1 MLIFGDR
8 AIDTK
13 LYHKLVM
20 CSDDFGII
28 CFQGIGNWALGI
40 GHRASGIGHWAL
52 GIGHRALGI
61 GHWELVIGHWA
72 LGIGHRALGNP
83 PLPPPRGEWSRKYR
97 EITNNQ

>member
-28 CFQGIGNWALGI
+28 CFQGIG
-40 GHRASGIGHWAL
+40 IGHWAL
-52 GIGHRALGI
+52 GIGNWSSGIGHWSLGIGHRALG
-61 GHWELVIGHWA
+61 IGHWA

-83 PLPPPRGEWSRKYR
+83 PYPPQGGNGAGNTEK
-97 EITNNQ
+97 

>member
-40 GHRASGIGHWAL
+40 GHRASGIGHWELVIGHWAL
-52 GIGHRALGI
+52 GIGNWSSGI

-72 LGIGHRALGNP
+72 TPPYPPQGGN
-83 PLPPPRGEWSRKYR
+83 GAGNTEK
-97 EITNNQ
+97 

>member
-28 CFQGIGNWALGI
+28 CFQGIGIGHWELVI
-40 GHRASGIGHWAL
+40 GHRAS
-52 GIGHRALGI
+52 GI